1 MDAMKLSRLIILI
14 VLILVP
20 VAALG
25 QVAGNPEKPLTDQQ
39 KANAAAE
46 ALAAERRTFVVS
58 QLISLADE
66 ARTYK
71 ELGLRAQVLVRVAD
85 ALWNTDDDAARRIFR
100 RAWEAA
106 ELADTEESNAKVEDR
121 QMQMV
126 AALRRIGGVNKRNE
140 VLRVVARRDQALA
153 EEFLSKLKEQA
164 KDEPD
169 SKSKTSAEDNARRL
183 QLARRLLEDGA
194 VDEAVMFATP
204 ALVQVNQDS
213 IGFLSSLRGKRPEI
227 ADQTYTRLMTRAE
240 FDPASDANTVSLLF
254 SYAFTPGYYII
265 YNADGTS
272 TWGFE
277 DATPK
282 PPPNLPAEVRSTFF
296 KVAGGILL
304 RPLPPIEQDTTTS
317 GRKGKYAVIKKL
329 LSLFD
334 QNAPNIA
341 TALRSQLTALAAEM
355 PKGRMNDPD
364 QSGDTANFGPPSLPS
379 PSDVLER
386 LQEQLDRAKTPK
398 ARDSICR
405 EAAAQLA
412 DQGDARAIDVS
423 NKIDDAKMRNEVRAY
438 VDFQLAKFAL
448 KKKNVAEAVRLA
460 KKGQL
465 SHLQRGWCYLQVAR
479 LLAKADKPDKSEIT
493 ALLEE
498 TVEEARRMD
507 DGDADK
513 ARVLFGVATQFFALD
528 ETRTWDLVGESIKA
542 ANAAEKFTGDKTSMF
557 SMPLS
562 MKAGTAFDTI
572 SEESFGIAPVM
583 RLLAGTDL
591 NRSLEVVRNFKKD
604 GPRAMGILAI
614 ASAVLE
620 KPLTQN
626 REAK

>member
-1 MDAMKLSRLIILI
+1 MKLSRLSILI

-20 VAALG
+20 VAAFG
-25 QVAGNPEKPLTDQQ
+25 QVAGNQEKPLTDQQ
-39 KANAAAE
+39 KQNADAE

-71 ELGLRAQVLVRVAD
+71 EVGLRAQVLVRVAD

-106 ELADTEESNAKVEDR
+106 EVADTEEANAKVEDR

-126 AALRRIGGVNKRNE
+126 AALRRMGGVNKRNE
-140 VLRVVARRDQALA
+140 VLRVVARRDEALA
-153 EEFLSKLKEQA
+153 EEFLSKLREQTSDGA
-164 KDEPD
+164 D
-169 SKSKTSAEDNARRL
+169 SKSKTSSEDLTRRL

-194 VDEAVMFATP
+194 VDQAVAFAGP

-254 SYAFTPGYYII
+254 SYAFTPGYYMI
-265 YNADGTS
+265 YKADGTS
-272 TWGFE
+272 SWGFE

-296 KVAGGILL
+296 KVAAGILL
-304 RPLPPIEQDTTTS
+304 RPLPPIDQDTTTS

-329 LSLFD
+329 LALFD
-334 QNAPNIA
+334 QNAPDSA
-341 TALRSQLTALAAEM
+341 TALRAQLTALASEL
-355 PKGRMNDPD
+355 PKGRMNDPG
-364 QSGDTANFGPPSLPS
+364 QSGDTENFGPPSLPS

-386 LQEQLDRAKTPK
+386 LQEQLDHTKSSK
-398 ARDSICR
+398 ERDLLCR
-405 EAAAQLA
+405 RAAAELA

-423 NKIDDAKMRNEVRAY
+423 NKIEDAKMRNEVRAY
-438 VDFQLAKFAL
+438 VDFQLARFAL
-448 KKKNVAEAVRLA
+448 KKKDLTEAVRLA

-465 SHLQRGWCYLQVAR
+465 THLQRGWCYLQVVR
-479 LLAKADKPDKSEIT
+479 LLTKAEQPDKSQIT
-493 ALLEE
+493 GLLEE
-498 TVEEARRMD
+498 TGEEARRMD
-507 DGDADK
+507 DSDPDK
-513 ARVLFGVATQFFALD
+513 ARVFFGAATQFFPFD
-528 ETRTWDLVGESIKA
+528 EVRTWELVSESIRA
-542 ANAAEKFTGDKTSMF
+542 ANATENFTGDKTSMF

-572 SEESFGIAPVM
+572 SEEGFGIAPVM
-583 RLLAGTDL
+583 RLLAKNDL
-591 NRSLEVVRNFKKD
+591 NRSLEVARSLKRD
-604 GPRAMGILAI
+604 GPRAIGILAI
-614 ASAVLE
+614 ANAILE
-620 KPLTQN
+620 EPLAQN
-626 REAK
+626 REPK

>member
-1 MDAMKLSRLIILI
+1 MKLLRLSILI

-20 VAALG
+20 VAAFG
-25 QVAGNPEKPLTDQQ
+25 QVAGNQEKPLTDQQ
-39 KANAAAE
+39 KQNAAAE
-46 ALAAERRTFVVS
+46 ALTAEQRAFVVT
-58 QLISLADE
+58 QLISLSDE
-66 ARTYK
+66 ARSFH
-71 ELGLRAQVLVRVAD
+71 ELALRPQVLVRVAD

-126 AALRRIGGVNKRNE
+126 AALRRMGGVNKRNE

-153 EEFLSKLKEQA
+153 EEFLSKLKEQTA
-164 KDEPD
+164 DGAD
-169 SKSKTSAEDNARRL
+169 SKSKSSSEDLTRRL

-194 VDEAVMFATP
+194 VDQAVAFAGP

-254 SYAFTPGYYII
+254 SYAFTPGYYMI
-265 YNADGTS
+265 YHADGTAG
-272 TWGFE
+272 WGFE

-304 RPLPPIEQDTTTS
+304 RPLPPIDQDTTTS

-329 LSLFD
+329 LPLFD
-334 QNAPNIA
+334 QNAPDSA
-341 TALRSQLTALAAEM
+341 TALRAQLTSLATEL
-355 PKGRMNDPD
+355 PKGRMND
-364 QSGDTANFGPPSLPS
+364 QNRGADTSTFGPPSLPS

-386 LQEQLDRAKTPK
+386 MQNELDHAKTSK
-398 ARDSICR
+398 DRDFICR
-405 EAAAQLA
+405 QAAAELA

-423 NKIDDAKMRNEVRAY
+423 NKIEDAKMRNEVRAY
-438 VDFQLAKFAL
+438 VDFQLARFAL
-448 KKKNVAEAVRLA
+448 KKKDLTEAVRLA

-465 SHLQRGWCYLQVAR
+465 THLQRGWCYLQVVR
-479 LLAKADKPDKSEIT
+479 LLTKAEQPDKSQIT

-498 TVEEARRMD
+498 TAEEARRMD
-507 DGDADK
+507 DSDPDK
-513 ARVLFGVATQFFALD
+513 ARVFFGAATQFFPFD
-528 ETRTWDLVGESIKA
+528 EVRTWDLVSESIRA
-542 ANAAEKFTGDKTSMF
+542 ANAAEKFTGDKTSML
-557 SMPLS
+557 SMPMS

-572 SEESFGIAPVM
+572 SEEGFGVAPVM
-583 RLLAGTDL
+583 RLLAKNDL
-591 NRSLEVVRNFKKD
+591 NRSLEVARSFKRD
-604 GPRAMGILAI
+604 GPRAIGILAI
-614 ASAVLE
+614 ANAILE
-620 KPLTQN
+620 EPLAQN
-626 REAK
+626 REPR